1 MAKFAEDG
9 QPTPSQVGMSQPVI
23 RARQQQDNFGGT
35 VLIIVLWTVN
45 ERGSN
50 ECNFSNK
57 ANALELTPLPS
68 LAAQEPG
75 YEEKGGEGAFLDF
88 LEVFGKFSQI
98 QVETLNLTG
107 LCKQ

>member
-9 QPTPSQVGMSQPVI
+9 QPTPSQVRMSQPAI

-50 ECNFSNK
+50 GCNVSNK
-57 ANALELTPLPS
+57 ANALELTPFPLLYAEIHKVIES
-68 LAAQEPG
+68 KET
-75 YEEKGGEGAFLDF
+75 
-88 LEVFGKFSQI
+88 VKFTFQRPLHDLS
-98 QVETLNLTG
+98 ESA
-107 LCKQ
+107 